1 MQNINFKIVDPTEI
15 AEEIDDT
22 TDTEDIR
29 RHLGQEGVS
38 NTIKYSTL
46 ARYNSIFDLLPHD
59 KAYKIILI
67 EQKPNLGHWVCIIR
81 YGNTITFFDSYGE
94 GVDGELKYVTK
105 MMNKMLGQDHH
116 YLSDL
121 LRRVPDDWVVNFNK
135 KKLQKLSNDIA
146 TCGRWIILFI
156 TMVKDLM
163 FDLHD
168 FLLFIQTSKKDSGMT
183 GDELVTHWIKG

>member
-1 MQNINFKIVDPTEI
+1 MQNINFQIVDPTEI

-22 TDTEDIR
+22 TDTDDIR
-29 RHLGQEGVS
+29 KHLGQEGVS

-46 ARYNSIFDLLPHD
+46 AKYNNIFDLLPHD
-59 KAYKIILI
+59 KSYKIILI

-81 YGNTITFFDSYGE
+81 YGKTITFFDSYGE

-146 TCGRWIILFI
+146 TCGRWVILFI

>member
-46 ARYNSIFDLLPHD
+46 AKYISIFDLLPHD
-59 KAYKIILI
+59 KSYKIILI

-81 YGNTITFFDSYGE
+81 YGHTLTFFDSYGE

-146 TCGRWIILFI
+146 TCGRWVILFI

-183 GDELVTHWIKG
+183 GDELVSHWIKG